1 MINLYI
7 YGVTNNA
14 VMSVDSEEVVVS
26 KGMKSGAALF
36 ISKPVSP
43 NDLKNLW
50 QFASMRKKSSGHH
63 EENTIDDVCASNVNI
78 EGKHSNSKRKPATKE
93 GCEVSNTTK
102 KPKVIWT
109 NALHY
114 RFLEAIRTIGLDS
127 N

>member
-1 MINLYI
+1 
-7 YGVTNNA
+7 
-14 VMSVDSEEVVVS
+14 MSVDSEEVVVS

-50 QFASMRKKSSGHH
+50 QFASMRKK
-63 EENTIDDVCASNVNI
+63 TI
-78 EGKHSNSKRKPATKE
+78 EGKRKPAA
-93 GCEVSNTTK
+93 SPSTK

-114 RFLEAIRTIGLDS
+114 RFLEAIRSIGLES
-127 N
+127 T

>member
-1 MINLYI
+1 
-7 YGVTNNA
+7 
-14 VMSVDSEEVVVS
+14 MSVDSEEVVVS

-50 QFASMRKKSSGHH
+50 QFASMRKK
-63 EENTIDDVCASNVNI
+63 T
-78 EGKHSNSKRKPATKE
+78 RKPAASPSTKE
-93 GCEVSNTTK
+93 GEVNAK

-114 RFLEAIRTIGLDS
+114 RFLEAIRSIGLES
-127 N
+127 T